1 MKVLLF
7 YINRK
12 GVDDMSEEKKGGT
25 ENRRRRAAVWVHEGT
40 RTKNRLGNILPS
52 LVAEAKKSGASD
64 EAAFEHF
71 ADHPEVQYEIK
82 NHPNESVRVWS
93 RGTLIEA
100 AKSRMKADMK
110 LMLKRKDIP
119 ATTIDELPDLL
130 PKSIFRR
137 KVGKKQ
143 DVIADIYSMFG
154 GSVEDGTDGK

>member
-1 MKVLLF
+1 MPQLIV
-7 YINRK
+7 
-12 GVDDMSEEKKGGT
+12 
-25 ENRRRRAAVWVHEGT
+25 
-40 RTKNRLGNILPS
+40 
-52 LVAEAKKSGASD
+52 EAKKTGASD
-64 EAAFEHF
+64 EAAFEYF

-110 LMLKRKDIP
+110 LMLKRKDVP
-119 ATTIDELPDLL
+119 ATTIEELPDLL

-143 DVIADIYSMFG
+143 DAIADIYSMFG
-154 GSVEDGTDGK
+154 GSMGEKSDAQ

>member
-1 MKVLLF
+1 MTT
-7 YINRK
+7 
-12 GVDDMSEEKKGGT
+12 EKI

-40 RTKNRLGNILPS
+40 RTKNRLGNILPQ
-52 LVAEAKKSGASD
+52 LIAEAKRTGASD
-64 EAAFEHF
+64 EAAFEYF
-71 ADHPEVQYEIK
+71 ADHAEVQYEIK

-137 KVGKKQ
+137 KTGKKQ
-143 DVIADIYSMFG
+143 DAIADIYSLFG
-154 GSVEDGTDGK
+154 GSMEEKSDAQ